1 MHAHAERGHDQFPVA
16 DSRLIDRSHALSGNA
31 APDALRLPF
40 GDAKRHGMHAHA
52 ERGHDQFPVA
62 DSRLIDRSHALRGN
76 AAPDALRL
84 PLVTRSVTGCMPRR
98 SVGTISFL

>member
-1 MHAHAERGHDQFPVA
+1 
-16 DSRLIDRSHALSGNA
+16 
-31 APDALRLPF
+31 
-40 GDAKRHGMHAHA
+40 MHAHA

-76 AAPDALRL
+76 AGPDALRL
-84 PLVTRSVTGCMPRR
+84 LLVTRSVKGCMPTQ

>member
-1 MHAHAERGHDQFPVA
+1 
-16 DSRLIDRSHALSGNA
+16 
-31 APDALRLPF
+31 
-40 GDAKRHGMHAHA
+40 MHAHA

-76 AAPDALRL
+76 AGPDALRL
-84 PLVTRSVTGCMPRR
+84 LLVTRSVTGCMPTR

>member
-1 MHAHAERGHDQFPVA
+1 MHAQ
-16 DSRLIDRSHALSGNA
+16 
-31 APDALRLPF
+31 
-40 GDAKRHGMHAHA
+40 A

-84 PLVTRSVTGCMPRR
+84 PLVTPGMHAHAGRGHDQFPVADSRLIDRSHALRGNAAPDALRLLLVTRSVTGCMPRR